1 MSEQIPKNTSS
12 YVNEDGKFKKG
23 NIGKPKGAT
32 NKNTRDLKNFI
43 TSFLNEKSSEIPD
56 MWDELETKDKLT
68 LFMHLCRLVMPKA
81 IEEESSPNNELK
93 QPIWMIVDNSQ
104 KVEPITGMQIIDS
117 HAPQTT
123 KE

>member
-1 MSEQIPKNTSS
+1 
-12 YVNEDGKFKKG
+12 
-23 NIGKPKGAT
+23 
-32 NKNTRDLKNFI
+32 
-43 TSFLNEKSSEIPD
+43 

-104 KVEPITGMQIIDS
+104 KAEPITGMQIIDS